1 MDQRMIDALTG
12 AVAPVVREFVE
23 KASAPIVERLEVL
36 EKIQPINGVDGEPG
50 RDGLDGKDGA
60 SVTVDDVAPLIFA
73 EVSNAIA
80 AIPTPLQGFPGRDG
94 IDGKDGRDGVD
105 GKDGAPGERGPWG
118 EPGERGEKGE
128 PGRDGRDAS
137 DLTVIR
143 GMIEGE
149 VSQRVSNAVAEMFG
163 SIKAASD
170 DDGRTIYFKVG
181 DVSHEIKTAIV
192 LDRGVWT
199 ERGYERGDGV
209 TWGGSFWIAQKD
221 TETKPDTP
229 KSDWRLAVK
238 RGRDAKDGKPGERG
252 PIGPKGEKGE
262 RGERGFV

>member
-23 KASAPIVERLEVL
+23 KASAPIVERLDVL
-36 EKIQPINGVDGEPG
+36 EKIQPIKGDKG
-50 RDGLDGKDGA
+50 DAGLDGKDGSA
-60 SVTVDDVAPLIFA
+60 
-73 EVSNAIA
+73 
-80 AIPTPLQGFPGRDG
+80 GRDG
-94 IDGKDGRDGVD
+94 IDGKDGAPGLDGKDGEPGRDGLPGKDGID
-105 GKDGAPGERGPWG
+105 GKDGAPGERGPGG
-118 EPGERGEKGE
+118 EPGDPGERGEKGE

-149 VSQRVSNAVAEMFG
+149 VSQRVTSALSEMLG

-170 DDGRTIYFKVG
+170 DDGRTIAFRVG